1 MPDELAAIIL
11 QSASEQISPFLGGP
25 LSLTGLWLVPQFPS
39 RPPPEY
45 VRAGYAWLHLNNIPL
60 MNPR

>member
-11 QSASEQISPFLGGP
+11 QSASEQISPFLGSP

-45 VRAGYAWLHLNNIPL
+45 VRAGYASLQLHHLSL